1 MQTCLEGARPRL
13 LTEARLFL
21 PCTPA
26 CLILSLFSGSS
37 LSVLWFLFSFFR
49 SCELEEDRSRRP
61 AQTQH
66 KPALLPS
73 PALGPTTPNPAQTRS
88 SLCPLSSVTCGLW
101 SRAVSISEHSLSRCN
116 ISLFVRYSLSLFPLI
131 FFKSS
136 SFVCGH
142 G

>member
-1 MQTCLEGARPRL
+1 MKSRKEEGLSYKRCKTVRR
-13 LTEARLFL
+13 E
-21 PCTPA
+21 PA
-26 CLILSLFSGSS
+26 QDFSQKPA
-37 LSVLWFLFSFFR
+37 FSPI
-49 SCELEEDRSRRP
+49 SCKLEEDRSRRP

-116 ISLFVRYSLSLFPLI
+116 ISLLSGTLILFAI
-131 FFKSS
+131 
-136 SFVCGH
+136 
-142 G
+142 